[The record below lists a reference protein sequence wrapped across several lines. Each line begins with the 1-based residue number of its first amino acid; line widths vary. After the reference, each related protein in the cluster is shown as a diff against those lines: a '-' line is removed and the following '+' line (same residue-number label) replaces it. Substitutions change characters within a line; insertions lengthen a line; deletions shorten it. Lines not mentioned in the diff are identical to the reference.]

1 MNEYELLRSVLSD
14 RVIAFHPRL
23 ALAFGGVNEALIF
36 QQLAYWSGKG
46 DDPEW
51 IYKTRDELKEETT
64 LSRTQQEGA
73 RRTLRNL
80 GVIDEQLRGMP
91 ARMHYRVNW
100 DRVFALLAENLPTR
114 WRETSQSVG
123 GKPTS

>member
-73 RRTLRNL
+73 RASPAQPRRDR
-80 GVIDEQLRGMP
+80 GAERRGMP
-91 ARMHYRVNW
+91 PAYHFRVNW
-100 DRVFALLAENLPTR
+100 DARLRTAVQSAENLPT
-114 WRETSQSVG
+114 
-123 GKPTS
+123 